1 MLNKTDLEVGI
12 VGNVK
17 KQTFLQGALIIAIA
31 HIFVKIIGALFKIPL
46 TRFILG
52 PDGIGIYNSSYTIYN
67 VLFIVSTAGLPVAI
81 SKMVSESIAKNNYN
95 EALKIFKVSKIILF
109 VLGIAGFCILLF
121 GANLFAEFLKIPSA
135 GIAIMAMAPSL
146 FFVSIMSAYR
156 GFYQGMSNMMPTALS
171 EVIEASGKMF
181 VGLLLAYIFLQYG
194 VEFAAAGA
202 ILGVSTGTFVAAA
215 FLMLYWCKIRPNV
228 KIMCSDSSGTTSPSK
243 KIAIKLVKLAIPIT
257 LGASVFTLASVIDL
271 TMIMR
276 QLADLGFDEDAR
288 KTMYGYYSGYAV
300 TMFNLPPTIIA
311 SLAVSIVPA
320 ISSAL
325 VNRDLV
331 TATKTVETAIRVTFL
346 IALPCAIGMSVLSGP
361 ILNFAFGDTG
371 AELLLKILAYGVIFV
386 SIVMVANAIIQA
398 KGKVWVP
405 VINMCIGGLVKVIVN
420 YVLVG
425 RPDININGAPVGT
438 VLCYLTTAALNL
450 IAINK
455 YFTPKYGISFFVKT
469 IISAAIMGLVAN
481 WLYDFL
487 FSATLSN
494 TISLL
499 ISVVAAACV
508 YFILIVLSKA
518 INKQDVEAMPYGDK
532 IAKILAK
539 FL

>member
-1 MLNKTDLEVGI
+1 M
-12 VGNVK
+12 GNVK
-17 KQTFLQGALIIAIA
+17 KQSFLQGALIIAIA
-31 HIFVKIIGALFKIPL
+31 HVFVKIIGALFKIPL

-109 VLGIAGFCILLF
+109 ILGVAGFAILLF
-121 GANLFAEFLKIPSA
+121 GANAFAEFLKIPSA
-135 GIAIMAMAPSL
+135 CAAIIAMAPSL

-171 EVIEASGKMF
+171 EVIEAGGKMF

-194 VEFAAAGA
+194 VEYAASGA
-202 ILGVSTGTFVAAA
+202 ILGVSTGTFFAAI
-215 FLMLYWCKIRPNV
+215 FLIIYWYKVRPNI
-228 KIMCSDSSGTTSPSK
+228 KKMCSKDDKATSSTKS
-243 KIAIKLVKLAIPIT
+243 IASRLIKLAVPIT

-276 QLADLGFDEDAR
+276 QLASLGFDEDAR

-320 ISSAL
+320 ISTAL
-325 VNRDLV
+325 AKRDAV
-331 TATKTVETAIRVTFL
+331 TATKTVETAIRITFL

-398 KGKVWVP
+398 KGNVWVP
-405 VINMCIGGLVKVIVN
+405 VINMCIGGIVKVVVN
-420 YVLVG
+420 YILVG
-425 RPDININGAPVGT
+425 NINININGAPIGT
-438 VLCYLTTAALNL
+438 VLCYLTTAVLNI

-455 YFTPKYGISFFVKT
+455 YFSPKYGVSFFVKT
-469 IISAAIMGLVAN
+469 IISAIVMGICAISI
-481 WLYDFL
+481 YDML
-487 FSATLSN
+487 FNLISSN
-494 TISLL
+494 TISLVL
-499 ISVVAAACV
+499 SVLVAACI
-508 YFILIVLSKA
+508 YFVLIILLKA
-518 INKQDVEAMPYGDK
+518 VNQQDIEAMPYGDK
-532 IAKILAK
+532 LSKLLK
-539 FL
+539 KYL